1 MSFVHLHLHTEYS
14 LLDGACRIKEIA
26 KHIKS
31 IGQEAVAIT
40 DHGNMF
46 GAVQFYRACKSE
58 GIKPIIGCEVYVAP
72 RSRFDK
78 VNKIDSKPYHLVLLC
93 ENEEGYKNLIK
104 LVSSSYVDGFY
115 YHPQIDFEHLKEYH
129 KGLIALSGCLGGEI
143 PRAILDDDYEKAKE
157 VAEKYRDLMGKD
169 NFYLEIQDHNLK
181 EQIKVKNQLLK
192 LSRETGIE
200 LVATND
206 VHYTKKDDWYTQKVL
221 LCIQTAKTL
230 EEENFVEL
238 KTKEFYAK
246 TEDEMNDL
254 FGTFDGA
261 IENTYK
267 IAKRCNFDFEFGKTK
282 LPKFIA
288 PDGYDNKTFLI
299 CKAKEGLFARYGK
312 SPDKAVIDRFDYE
325 LSVVEKMGFVDYFL
339 IVYDYVNYAKNAGIS
354 VGPGRG
360 SGAGS
365 ILAYCLDIT
374 TIDPIKYGLLFE
386 RFLNPERISMPD
398 FDIDF
403 CNERRQE
410 VIDYVIKKYGADHV
424 AQIVTFGTLA
434 ARGAIRDVGRVMG
447 IKYDIVD
454 KVAKAIP
461 MRLGITLEFALKNSP
476 KLKEMVD
483 NDSQIKNMY
492 ETACKIEGVPRN
504 TSTHAAAVVITDNPV
519 DSYVPLAKNEDIIVT
534 QYPMNDIADLGLL
547 KMDFLGLR
555 NLTIIR
561 DAELLARKKHRDF
574 NIKDISL
581 DDKQTYDMLSK
592 GNSTGV
598 FQFESRG
605 MKQVLQKVKPNCL
618 EDLIAVISLY
628 RPGPSKFI
636 DDFVKNRKAPSK
648 IKYLSYKLKPI
659 LDVTYGVIIYQ
670 EQVMQIFRKIS
681 GYSYGRADLV
691 RRAISKKK
699 ADIME
704 KERNYFIYGK
714 KSDDGTVECT
724 GALKNGLSKDIA
736 EQIFNDISGFASY
749 AFNKSHAAA
758 YSLLSY
764 QTAYL
769 KCHFPLEYMA
779 ALLNSVIDY
788 TDKVIEYVNECKREK
803 IKVLPPNINQSDLGF
818 SVVDGTI
825 RFGLL
830 AVKKLGKGFINKILA
845 ERRTEKY
852 KSLEDF
858 IIRMSDKEL
867 GKQAVLALIE
877 CDAFDGLGA
886 NRRQMVENYET
897 IIKENQ
903 IGRKVSKDQI
913 SLFNDFEQTANTF
926 KYPDIQEYSD
936 QKLMQMEK
944 ETIGLYLSSHPLDK
958 YDSIL
963 SRYSISKCI
972 DVINESSYIDQK
984 NVNVA
989 GVISSVKII
998 STKKGDKMTFMGLSD
1013 KTGSLE
1019 CIFFPNIYNKYV
1031 KALEKN
1037 NAVVINGTIS
1047 LDDNNVKK
1055 VIVNNLSLLCELE
1068 KTATKT
1074 LYIKIP
1080 SEKSHKLNDAIQ
1092 ILNKHKGV
1100 CLVVFYF
1107 EDKKSYF
1114 KNEMLPKVNIK
1125 NDLLEELT
1133 DLLGDCAVRIK

>member
-26 KHIKS
+26 KYIKS

-115 YHPQIDFEHLKEYH
+115 YHPRIDFEHLKKHH

-143 PRAILDDDYEKAKE
+143 PRAILDDNYEKAKE
-157 VAEKYRDLMGKD
+157 IAEKYRDLMGKD

-238 KTKEFYAK
+238 KTKEFYVK
-246 TEDEMNDL
+246 TEDEMSDL
-254 FGTFDGA
+254 FGAFDGA

-282 LPKFIA
+282 LPKFLA

-299 CKAKEGLFARYGK
+299 CKAKEGLFARYGE
-312 SPDKAVIDRFDYE
+312 SPDKAIIDRFDYE

-386 RFLNPERISMPD
+386 RFLNPERVSMPD

-410 VIDYVIKKYGADHV
+410 VIDYVIRKYGADHV

-447 IKYDIVD
+447 IKYEIVD

-461 MRLGITLEFALKNSP
+461 MRLGVTLEFALKNSP

-483 NDSQIKNMY
+483 NDSQIKSMY

-519 DSYVPLAKNEDIIVT
+519 DSYVPLAKNEDITVT
-534 QYPMNDIADLGLL
+534 QYPMNDIA
-547 KMDFLGLR
+547 
-555 NLTIIR
+555 
-561 DAELLARKKHRDF
+561 
-574 NIKDISL
+574 
-581 DDKQTYDMLSK
+581 
-592 GNSTGV
+592 
-598 FQFESRG
+598 
-605 MKQVLQKVKPNCL
+605 
-618 EDLIAVISLY
+618 
-628 RPGPSKFI
+628 
-636 DDFVKNRKAPSK
+636 
-648 IKYLSYKLKPI
+648 
-659 LDVTYGVIIYQ
+659 
-670 EQVMQIFRKIS
+670 
-681 GYSYGRADLV
+681 
-691 RRAISKKK
+691 
-699 ADIME
+699 
-704 KERNYFIYGK
+704 
-714 KSDDGTVECT
+714 
-724 GALKNGLSKDIA
+724 
-736 EQIFNDISGFASY
+736 
-749 AFNKSHAAA
+749 
-758 YSLLSY
+758 
-764 QTAYL
+764 
-769 KCHFPLEYMA
+769 
-779 ALLNSVIDY
+779 
-788 TDKVIEYVNECKREK
+788 
-803 IKVLPPNINQSDLGF
+803 
-818 SVVDGTI
+818 
-825 RFGLL
+825 
-830 AVKKLGKGFINKILA
+830 
-845 ERRTEKY
+845 
-852 KSLEDF
+852 
-858 IIRMSDKEL
+858 
-867 GKQAVLALIE
+867 
-877 CDAFDGLGA
+877 
-886 NRRQMVENYET
+886 
-897 IIKENQ
+897 
-903 IGRKVSKDQI
+903 
-913 SLFNDFEQTANTF
+913 
-926 KYPDIQEYSD
+926 
-936 QKLMQMEK
+936 
-944 ETIGLYLSSHPLDK
+944 
-958 YDSIL
+958 
-963 SRYSISKCI
+963 
-972 DVINESSYIDQK
+972 
-984 NVNVA
+984 
-989 GVISSVKII
+989 
-998 STKKGDKMTFMGLSD
+998 
-1013 KTGSLE
+1013 
-1019 CIFFPNIYNKYV
+1019 
-1031 KALEKN
+1031 
-1037 NAVVINGTIS
+1037 
-1047 LDDNNVKK
+1047 
-1055 VIVNNLSLLCELE
+1055 
-1068 KTATKT
+1068 
-1074 LYIKIP
+1074 
-1080 SEKSHKLNDAIQ
+1080 
-1092 ILNKHKGV
+1092 
-1100 CLVVFYF
+1100 
-1107 EDKKSYF
+1107 
-1114 KNEMLPKVNIK
+1114 
-1125 NDLLEELT
+1125 
-1133 DLLGDCAVRIK
+1133 